1 MSDCL
6 IDSCENDCVIA
17 QIYTDDDSRINE
29 TVYCRT
35 HIEPLIFG
43 DQTDE

>member
-1 MSDCL
+1 MSDCV
-6 IDSCENDCVIA
+6 IDLCENDCVIA
-17 QIYTDDDSRINE
+17 QIYTADDSRINE
-29 TVYCRT
+29 TVYCRA